1 MDFNVVYEWALY
13 SISAL
18 LIIIAKWI
26 MFKKAWEKWWWAIIP
41 VYNEY
46 LLFKIAWH
54 KKWIWWILFPPV
66 YLFVKIA
73 ALFDISKKFWKSN
86 WFALCLYIAPVIFYP
101 IIAWWKSK
109 YSKDKKMKW
118 TTFWKIFA
126 AIIWL
131 IALLWSA
138 FVWVLFHPGQNEKL
152 DKIRLNIQTPMMKLL
167 SDYLIDWRA
176 NNYLWL
182 IDEHQFLEND
192 PDMIS
197 WEEFEPCISQL
208 QRWDIMFTDWAKY
221 ISSIVIPWTW
231 KHALIY
237 LWDGKIIDATSKWVT
252 QWELKDLDNLSRGSL
267 LKSIIAFRPNLTEEQ
282 KEIFINFAFEQE
294 WKPYDF
300 DYNKEDK
307 DAYYCSELVADWL
320 KEAWIDVTYQSKSI
334 WKMVVS
340 PEDMVNYILNE
351 WLWKKEFEDIFH
363 LVKLENN
370 DWTYTLI
377 DGFHPSN
384 SCLY

>member
-13 SISAL
+13 SIFAL
-18 LIIIAKWI
+18 IIIIAKWI

-54 KKWIWWILFPPV
+54 KKWIWWILVPPI

-86 WFALCLYIAPVIFYP
+86 WFALWLYIAPVIFYP

-118 TTFWKIFA
+118 TIFWKISA
-126 AIIWL
+126 TIIWL

-138 FVWVLFHPGQNEKL
+138 FVRVLFHPGQNEKL
-152 DKIRLNIQTPMMKLL
+152 DKIRLNVQTPMMKLL

-237 LWDGKIIDATSKWVT
+237 LWDGPPK
-252 QWELKDLDNLSRGSL
+252 
-267 LKSIIAFRPNLTEEQ
+267 F
-282 KEIFINFAFEQE
+282 
-294 WKPYDF
+294 F
-300 DYNKEDK
+300 D
-307 DAYYCSELVADWL
+307 CV
-320 KEAWIDVTYQSKSI
+320 
-334 WKMVVS
+334 
-340 PEDMVNYILNE
+340 
-351 WLWKKEFEDIFH
+351 EFVYFFH
-363 LVKLENN
+363 L
-370 DWTYTLI
+370 
-377 DGFHPSN
+377 GFVN
-384 SCLY
+384 FFI

>member
-13 SISAL
+13 SIFAL
-18 LIIIAKWI
+18 IIIIAKWI

-54 KKWIWWILFPPV
+54 KKWIWWILVPPI

-73 ALFDISKKFWKSN
+73 TLFDISKKFWKSN
-86 WFALCLYIAPVIFYP
+86 WCALWLYIAPVIFYP

-118 TTFWKIFA
+118 TIFWKISA
-126 AIIWL
+126 TIIWL
-131 IALLWSA
+131 IALLWSS

-152 DKIRLNIQTPMMKLL
+152 DKIRLNVQTPMMKLL

-208 QRWDIMFTDWAKY
+208 QRWDIIFTDWAKY

-282 KEIFINFAFEQE
+282 KEIFISFAFEQE
-294 WKPYDF
+294 GKPYDF

-351 WLWKKEFEDIFH
+351 WLWKNEFEDIFH

-370 DWTYTLI
+370 DWTYTLV
-377 DGFHPSN
+377 DGFHTNN
-384 SCLY
+384 SCL

>member
-1 MDFNVVYEWALY
+1 LW
-13 SISAL
+13 
-18 LIIIAKWI
+18 
-26 MFKKAWEKWWWAIIP
+26 
-41 VYNEY
+41 
-46 LLFKIAWH
+46 
-54 KKWIWWILFPPV
+54 
-66 YLFVKIA
+66 
-73 ALFDISKKFWKSN
+73 
-86 WFALCLYIAPVIFYP
+86 LYIAPVIFYP

-118 TTFWKIFA
+118 TIFWKIST

-131 IALLWSA
+131 IALLWSV
-138 FVWVLFHPGQNEKL
+138 FVWVLFHPGQNKKL
-152 DKIRLNIQTPMMKLL
+152 DKLRLNIQTPMMKLL

-197 WEEFEPCISQL
+197 WKEFEPCISQL
-208 QRWDIMFTDWAKY
+208 ERWDIMFTDWAKY
-221 ISSIVIPWTW
+221 ISSIVIPWTR

-282 KEIFINFAFEQE
+282 KEIFINYAFEQE
-294 WKPYDF
+294 GKPYDF

-351 WLWKKEFEDIFH
+351 WLWKKEFKDIFH

-377 DGFHPSN
+377 DGFHTNN
-384 SCLY
+384 SCL